1 MEQRRKRNR
10 QQQIER
16 KTNNP
21 KQIMSKNQV
30 RNRHRK
36 YRPGPKTSDNSM
48 TRPSKD
54 SNWETKRGKTESK
67 TI

>member
-1 MEQRRKRNR
+1 
-10 QQQIER
+10 
-16 KTNNP
+16 
-21 KQIMSKNQV
+21 MSKNQV